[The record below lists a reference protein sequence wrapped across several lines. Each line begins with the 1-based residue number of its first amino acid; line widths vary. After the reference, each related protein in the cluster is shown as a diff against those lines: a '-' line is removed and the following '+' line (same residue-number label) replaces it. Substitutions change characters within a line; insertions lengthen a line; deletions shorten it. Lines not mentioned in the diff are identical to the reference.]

1 MLGEAEAVL
10 DICIDTGQA
19 SMMEMTA
26 TTIPGISLHA
36 TLNAAIAEVVIIEK
50 VSSWTR
56 CGISLRKVVLT
67 AYFDDWNLI
76 CVCAARE
83 QINE

>member
-1 MLGEAEAVL
+1 MKGEIGAIPHTLV
-10 DICIDTGQA
+10 DISLA

-26 TTIPGISLHA
+26 TTISGIFLHT
-36 TLNAAIAEVVIIEK
+36 TLNAAVTGAVIIEK